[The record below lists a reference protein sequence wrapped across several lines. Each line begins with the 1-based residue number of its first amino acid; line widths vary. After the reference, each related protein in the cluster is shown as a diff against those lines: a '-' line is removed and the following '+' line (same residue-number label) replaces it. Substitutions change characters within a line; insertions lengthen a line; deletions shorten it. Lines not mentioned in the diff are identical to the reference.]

1 MGWKWRPLPPPH
13 RGFFTNPWRERRA
26 RRIVDSDWA
35 RRLASAGPIDRCPGE
50 PGLFV
55 SLTSHAARFRTL
67 ALTLKSLLLQT
78 VRPEAILLWIGDRDF
93 PALPD
98 EVRALEA
105 FGLSIRACEDHG
117 PHTKYVHALREFPQ
131 ARVAICD
138 DDNYYR
144 PAWLAELV
152 AADRPGEIPCLRVHR
167 ITLDKRGLPER
178 YALWRH
184 ESRLRDASP
193 LDFPTGV
200 GGALLRAERFD
211 PRLFDM
217 GLARKL
223 CPSNDDLWL
232 YATARLAGTRFRL
245 AGSYDPPIE
254 WRRSQRAALWWIN
267 VAGRAN
273 DRNMA
278 ALIAHFGAERLF
290 GRPATPALAGWRF
303 SRGTAA

>member
-13 RGFFTNPWRERRA
+13 RGFFANPWRERGA
-26 RRIVDSDWA
+26 RRVVDADWG
-35 RRLASAGPIDRCPGE
+35 RRLASGELTERRPGD

-78 VRPEAILLWIGDRDF
+78 VRPEAIFLWIGDRDVS
-93 PALPD
+93 ALPD

-152 AADRPGEIPCLRVHR
+152 AADRPGEIPCLRIHR

-178 YALWRH
+178 YALWQH
-184 ESRLRDASP
+184 ESTLRDTSP

-217 GLARKL
+217 GLARVL

-245 AGSYDPPIE
+245 AGSYDPLIE
-254 WRRSQRAALWWIN
+254 WRSSQRVALWWTN

-273 DRNMA
+273 DRHMA

-290 GRPATPALAGWRF
+290 GRPTEPTLAGWRL
-303 SRGTAA
+303 SRRTAA

>member
-1 MGWKWRPLPPPH
+1 MGSKWRPLPPPH
-13 RGFFTNPWRERRA
+13 RGFFANPLRERRA
-26 RRIVDSDWA
+26 RRLLDEDWA
-35 RRLASAGPIDRCPGE
+35 RLLASADLISRRPSVS
-50 PGLFV
+50 GLFV

-67 ALTLKSLLLQT
+67 ALTLKSLLVQT
-78 VRPEAILLWIGDRDF
+78 VRPEAILLWIGDRDL
-93 PALPD
+93 PALPA

-105 FGLSIRACEDHG
+105 FGLSIRACQDHG

-138 DDNYYR
+138 DDIYYR

-152 AADRPGEIPCLRVHR
+152 AAERPGEVPCHR
-167 ITLDKRGLPER
+167 IHRIVLDGQGLPER
-178 YALWRH
+178 YALWQH

-200 GGALLRAERFD
+200 GGALLRAEQFD
-211 PRLFDM
+211 RRLFDM
-217 GLARKL
+217 GLAREL
-223 CPSNDDLWL
+223 CPSSDDLWL

-245 AGSYDPPIE
+245 AGSCDPLIT
-254 WRRSQRAALWWIN
+254 WRRSQRVTLWWTN

-278 ALIAHFGAERLF
+278 ASIAHFGAERLF
-290 GRPATPALAGWRF
+290 GRPAMPALAGWRL